1 MKWIFSFVVFGFCL
15 IAEGCSNKRMVE
27 LWMINQIEDCEES
40 NIHYTII
47 ELVEN
52 NNRVKFE
59 KVILP
64 MLSEGISNSK
74 NYELLWPEETTR
86 RISVHVKGRY
96 SSKRNELGYGC
107 LDADGFMID
116 TIISV
121 EDVTEELDFPIN
133 NN

>member
-1 MKWIFSFVVFGFCL
+1 MKWIFCYVVFGFCL
-15 IAEGCSNKRMVE
+15 IAEGCSNKQMVE

-40 NIHYTII
+40 NIHYRII

-52 NNRVKFE
+52 NNRIKFE

-86 RISVHVKGRY
+86 RISVQVKGRY
-96 SSKRNELGYGC
+96 SSKRNELSYGC